1 MRFYQGKE
9 GGCLLFF
16 VFSPR
21 VSLTRFL
28 FQLNMMM
35 KKIFL
40 GTLLVCCAFAV
51 FGQSKGVPVDGIV
64 AVVGKEI
71 IMQSDLEKHYLDYT
85 SQFNTVEDPEETRC
99 YILETLMFNKL
110 MVNQADL
117 DSIEVTDE
125 EIDYRVNARLSYFL
139 QQVGGNTKYIEE
151 YFHKSIADIK
161 KDLKEMMY
169 DQALIEQVQ
178 AKITG
183 NITVTPSEVKQ
194 FARNMSA
201 DSMPV
206 VPTSYQFG
214 EIVKIPPVSEEEI
227 EAVKTR
233 LNEYRERVLRGEKFS
248 MLARLYSD
256 DPGSASKG
264 GDLGFVERG
273 TLYPE
278 FEAVAFNLKSGEISQ
293 VLKTRAG
300 YHIIQLIERKGESI
314 HVAHILIQPKPSTD
328 EQVNAISYL
337 DSVRGII
344 INEKL
349 SLDEA
354 AKKYSEGPTKTNGG
368 MVVNPYTNSY
378 SFDKQSLDEATF
390 ATLNKLIPGEYSECV
405 PFVNEDGIMCYR
417 LIYLKEKV
425 AEHKAN
431 IVEDYDM
438 IKNAALE
445 EKKYNAM
452 QKWVLEKVK
461 VTSIKLNPQY
471 KECDFVT
478 KWQIP

>member
-1 MRFYQGKE
+1 
-9 GGCLLFF
+9 
-16 VFSPR
+16 
-21 VSLTRFL
+21 
-28 FQLNMMM
+28 M
-35 KKIFL
+35 KKIFFGFL
-40 GTLLVCCAFAV
+40 LLVCGSSLLA
-51 FGQSKGVPVDGIV
+51 QSGGVPVDGIV

-99 YILETLMFNKL
+99 FILETLMFNKL
-110 MVNQADL
+110 MVNQAEL
-117 DSIEVTDE
+117 DSIEITDE
-125 EIDYRVNARLSYFL
+125 EVDYRINARLSYFL

-151 YFHKSIADIK
+151 YFKKSMADIK
-161 KDLKEMMY
+161 KDLKELMY
-169 DQALIEQVQ
+169 EQALIEQVQ

-183 NITVTPSEVKQ
+183 SITVTPSEVKQ
-194 FARNMSA
+194 FANNLSS
-201 DSMPV
+201 DSLPI

-214 EIVKIPPVSEEEI
+214 EIVRIPVVSDEET
-227 EAVKTR
+227 EAVKAR
-233 LNEYRERVLRGEKFS
+233 LNDFRERVLRGEKFS

-278 FEAVAFNLKSGEISQ
+278 FEAVAFNLKSGEVSQ
-293 VLKTRAG
+293 VVKTRAG
-300 YHIIQLIERKGESI
+300 YHIIQMIERKGESI

-328 EQVNAISYL
+328 EQVKAISYL
-337 DSVRGII
+337 DSVRGVI

-349 SLDEA
+349 SLEDA
-354 AKKYSEGPTKTNGG
+354 AKQFSESPTKTNGG

-378 SFDKQSLDEATF
+378 SFDQQSLDETTY

-405 PFVNEDGIMCYR
+405 PYVNDDGVLAYR

-425 AEHKAN
+425 AEHRAN

-438 IKNAALE
+438 IKTAALE

-452 QKWVLEKVK
+452 QKWVVEKVK
-461 VTSIKLNPQY
+461 VTSIKLNEQY
-471 KECDFVT
+471 RDCSFVT